1 MNWILL
7 MWAALAPTPTTVTI
21 EHTMTFEECK
31 ARAKRHVENSN
42 AISPQA
48 FCIARD
54 GKAVI
59 QIEPH
64 K

>member
-7 MWAALAPTPTTVTI
+7 LWTAFAPPAI
-21 EHTMTFEECK
+21 EQTLTFEECK
-31 ARAKRHVENSN
+31 ARAKLHVENKN
-42 AISPQA
+42 TVSPQA
-48 FCIARD
+48 FCIARN
-54 GKAVI
+54 GKSVV